1 MYLEKDRKD
10 YKQKGY
16 KGFNKYL
23 EKFCSS
29 YSSIILAAL
38 DIHTK
43 IFPPEFYKALGK
55 KDIRNYVSAT
65 SLDCRKN
72 KNGVLCLTLEIFP
85 TKPSE
90 INFLPFCLICYPT
103 NGINENNVVR
113 GTTINAFIP
122 VVRNTLT
129 KDKKIYF
136 DPENNIELLMDV
148 LLEKQLLY
156 LLDEIMNSPDS
167 DLLFDTD
174 GNMKAKDI
182 LYITKFLYRIKHN
195 SELNIEPEL
204 VRYDY
209 DYIIEKS
216 INLIL

>member
-1 MYLEKDRKD
+1 MYLEKNRKD
-10 YKQKGY
+10 YKQKGC
-16 KGFNKYL
+16 KSFNKYL
-23 EKFCSS
+23 EEFYSS
-29 YSSIILAAL
+29 YPSIILDL
-38 DIHTK
+38 DRYTK
-43 IFPPEFYKALGK
+43 IFPPEFYNALGK
-55 KDIRNYVSAT
+55 EDIRNYVSAT

-85 TKPSE
+85 SQPSK
-90 INFLPFCLICYPT
+90 INFCPFCLICYPT
-103 NGINENNVVR
+103 NEIRENNKMR
-113 GTTINAFIP
+113 RSCINAFIP

-136 DPENNIELLMDV
+136 DPENNIELLMDI

-156 LLDEIMNSPDS
+156 LLNEIMNSPDS
-167 DLLFDTD
+167 DLLLDTD

-182 LYITKFLYRIKHN
+182 LYIIKFLYRIKHN
-195 SELNIEPEL
+195 SELNMEPEL

>member
-1 MYLEKDRKD
+1 MYLEKNRKD

-23 EKFCSS
+23 EDFCSS
-29 YSSIILAAL
+29 YSSIILDL
-38 DIHTK
+38 HTK

-55 KDIRNYVSAT
+55 EDIRNYVSAT

-72 KNGVLCLTLEIFP
+72 KNGILCLTLEIFP
-85 TKPSE
+85 RQPSK
-90 INFLPFCLICYPT
+90 INFCPFCLICYPT
-103 NGINENNVVR
+103 DGSKEINKRRSCIDV
-113 GTTINAFIP
+113 FIP

-156 LLDEIMNSPDS
+156 LLDEVMNSPDS

-182 LYITKFLYRIKHN
+182 LYIIKFLYRIKHN

>member
-1 MYLEKDRKD
+1 MYLEKNRKD

-16 KGFNKYL
+16 KSFNKYL
-23 EKFCSS
+23 EEFCSC
-29 YSSIILAAL
+29 YPAIILAL
-38 DIHTK
+38 DRHTK

-65 SLDCRKN
+65 SLDFRKN

-90 INFLPFCLICYPT
+90 INFCPFCLICYPT
-103 NGINENNVVR
+103 NGINKNNVV
-113 GTTINAFIP
+113 GTCINAFIP

-136 DPENNIELLMDV
+136 DPENNIELLVDV
-148 LLEKQLLY
+148 LSEKQLLY
-156 LLDEIMNSPDS
+156 LLDEIMNSSDS
-167 DLLFDTD
+167 DLLLDTD
-174 GNMKAKDI
+174 GNVKAKDI
-182 LYITKFLYRIKHN
+182 LYIIKFLYRIKHK